1 MNRLTIGE
9 KTAQVSHA
17 GSVNSTMKT
26 LASAAPSTA
35 EWGRTKVDA
44 YSCAMKPSCSARRPL
59 NHDAAK
65 RETDHHGDTGYGEDQ
80 TFHLGALLWSAIK
93 MPASVVKAISESAGI
108 ESRPNRLMYSS
119 VHDTPLAQGWRLS
132 GTTPA

>member
-1 MNRLTIGE
+1 MKRLRIGE

-26 LASAAPSTA
+26 LAPSAPSTA

-65 RETDHHGDTGYGEDQ
+65 KKPTTTATLDAAKIRRFIWE
-80 TFHLGALLWSAIK
+80 LSSGARSECL
-93 MPASVVKAISESAGI
+93 PAS
-108 ESRPNRLMYSS
+108 
-119 VHDTPLAQGWRLS
+119 
-132 GTTPA
+132 